1 MTPDQIPSSWREK
14 EAAVRA
20 RLLAPGI
27 APRGQVFG
35 MSGMEVFEAIFA
47 GVFPPAPI
55 GDSLDFIP
63 IHMETGVA
71 IFQGKPQLRH
81 YNPLGTVHGGWFCT

>member
-14 EAAVRA
+14 EAAVSA

-27 APRGQVFG
+27 APRGEVFG

-47 GVFPPAPI
+47 GVLPPEPI